1 MKTLSLLTLALH
13 FTAVML
19 LVGSLVAVTWWSL
32 SGRLRKNATE
42 LSSAH
47 VLARRL
53 PTLMTYVINLGVPP
67 LLFAQVLY
75 GRAIYTSSVLIAASW
90 ISVIAMLLV
99 AYRLLYI
106 IPDRLQAGKSAFLAS
121 LVAFLMVIGIGRIY
135 SLNMTLMLRPEVWQS
150 MYAASDQGI
159 APVPADP
166 TITYRWLF
174 VMFGGVI
181 FGGAWMLLLANMK
194 HLESNVVEK
203 LRKTGVGFVVAGAI
217 PQLFF
222 AYQTRA
228 AQDAKT
234 LETLASYPIAMTG
247 GYIYLL
253 TTLAV
258 AGLTLAMFKK
268 ASLGLAIANVVAGF
282 LQVTGMTLYRDGIR
296 DAVLAQKGFSVFE
309 RTEVSNWSVIAIFL
323 VLFVIGL
330 ALVFWLAMVMKGA
343 KPLNESVPVEPIST
357 DKAVLA

>member
-32 SGRLRKNATE
+32 TGRLRKNATE

-90 ISVIAMLLV
+90 ISVIAMVLIS
-99 AYRLLYI
+99 YRLLYI
-106 IPDRLQAGKSAFLAS
+106 IPDRLQAGKSAFLPAI
-121 LVAFLMVIGIGRIY
+121 VAFLLVLGIGRIY
-135 SLNMTLMLRPEVWQS
+135 SVNMTLMLRPEVWQS
-150 MYAASDQGI
+150 MYAASDQGV
-159 APVPADP
+159 AAVPADP

-203 LRKTGVGFVVAGAI
+203 LRKTGVAYVVAGAV

-234 LETLASYPIAMTG
+234 LETVAGYPIAMTG
-247 GYIYLL
+247 GYLYLV

-258 AGLTLAMFKK
+258 AFLTLAMVKK
-268 ASLGLAIANVVAGF
+268 ASFGLALANVIAGF

-296 DAVLAQKGFSVFE
+296 DAVLAQKGFHVFD
-309 RTEVSNWSVIAIFL
+309 RTEVSNWGVIGIFL

-330 ALVFWLAMVMKGA
+330 AIVIWLLMVMKGA
-343 KPLNESVPVEPIST
+343 KPLNESVPVEPLST

>member
-32 SGRLRKNATE
+32 TGRLRKNATE

-90 ISVIAMLLV
+90 ISVIAMVLIS
-99 AYRLLYI
+99 YRLLYI
-106 IPDRLQAGKSAFLAS
+106 IPDRLQAGKSAFLPAI
-121 LVAFLMVIGIGRIY
+121 VAFLLVLGIGRIY
-135 SLNMTLMLRPEVWQS
+135 SVNMTLMLRPEVWQS
-150 MYAASDQGI
+150 MYAASDQGV
-159 APVPADP
+159 AAVPADP

-194 HLESNVVEK
+194 HLESNVAEK
-203 LRKTGVGFVVAGAI
+203 LRKTGVAYVVAGAV

-234 LETLASYPIAMTG
+234 LETVAGYPIAMTG
-247 GYIYLL
+247 GYLYLV

-258 AGLTLAMFKK
+258 AFLTLAMVKK
-268 ASLGLAIANVVAGF
+268 ASFGLALANVIAGF

-296 DAVLAQKGFSVFE
+296 DAVLAQKGFHVFD
-309 RTEVSNWSVIAIFL
+309 RTEVSNWGVIGIFL

-330 ALVFWLAMVMKGA
+330 AIVIWLLMVMKGA
-343 KPLNESVPVEPIST
+343 KPLNESVPVEPLST